1 MSQARSIDD
10 ALRETRGMTT
20 GFDYLRIGLAL
31 YVFLWHCLAIPDPE
45 TGRFIYAGWF
55 GPAQR
60 SILPMFFALSGF
72 LVAGSFT
79 RNSLAKFVAL
89 RALRIVPALAVE
101 VAMSAVVIGVAFTTL
116 PLHDYFASPQFW
128 AYFLNIVGDVHLQLP
143 GVFEGMFVNSQLWTL
158 PYELQCYLAL
168 VVISLLGLA
177 RSRALLL
184 AVTLSVCLL
193 MTYLA
198 VKGDLMN
205 NGPAAPRLTLPLS
218 FLCGVCLYMFREKAP
233 LRHDLML
240 ACVVVSYGVLYVRNL
255 AFLAPLPLAYVT
267 VFLGLLNPP
276 KLRTGDISYGVYL
289 FHCPI
294 LVCLYNLA
302 GRHASWQQLLLLG
315 LPLTLGF
322 ATLSWT
328 FIESP
333 IANRKRAVLAGLDLI
348 ARKFA
353 RLRLRRAAPV
363 SVS

>member
-10 ALRETRGMTT
+10 ALREARGMTT
-20 GFDYLRIGLAL
+20 GFDYLRVGLAL

-45 TGRFIYAGWF
+45 NGRFVYAGWF
-55 GPAQR
+55 GPVQR
-60 SILPMFFALSGF
+60 GVLPMFFALSGF

-116 PLHDYFASPQFW
+116 PLSDYFTSPMFR
-128 AYFLNIVGDVHLQLP
+128 AYFLNIVGDVHMELP
-143 GVFEGMFVNSQLWTL
+143 GVFDGMYINSQLWTL

-168 VVISLLGLA
+168 VVISALGLA
-177 RSRALLL
+177 GRRALLL

-205 NGPAAPRLTLPLS
+205 NGPSAPRLALTLS
-218 FLCGVCLYMFREKAP
+218 FLCGVCLYMFREKAA
-233 LRHDLML
+233 LRYDLL
-240 ACVVVSYGVLYVRNL
+240 FACVVASYGVLYFRNL
-255 AFLAPLPLAYVT
+255 AFLSPLPLAYVT
-267 VFLGLLNPP
+267 VFVGLLNPP
-276 KLRTGDISYGVYL
+276 RLRTGDISYGVYL

-294 LVCLYNLA
+294 LICLYNVA
-302 GRHASWQQLLLLG
+302 GRRVSWWELLALG

-322 ATLSWT
+322 ASLSWT

-348 ARKFA
+348 AGKLA
-353 RLRLRRAAPV
+353 RLRPRRAAPV